1 MITDNIII
9 DKIPEKM
16 TGQRLDIFLAEELTG
31 VTRSGVQKLIEE
43 GYVLVNGANPSKK
56 QKIKEDDIIEVK
68 VKACAPTDVSA
79 EKIPIDIVYEDEEL
93 AVINKANGMVVHP
106 GAGNFAGT
114 LVNAMLYHFDGK
126 LATINGKDRAG
137 IVHRIDKDTSGLIVV
152 AKTDE
157 AYISLAKQMKEHSV
171 NRAYKAIVYNNF
183 QNDEGRIDLPVGRD
197 ESNRLKRK
205 VTYKNSKEAVT
216 DYKVLERFGKFTLI
230 EARLKTGRTHQIRVH
245 MAHEKYP
252 LLGDSVYGPQKNNLG
267 AKRQMLHAYLIGFMH
282 PKTGEYLEFESELP
296 EDFSNVLTRLRK
308 SVK

>member
-1 MITDNIII
+1 M
-9 DKIPEKM
+9 
-16 TGQRLDIFLAEELTG
+16 
-31 VTRSGVQKLIEE
+31 TRSGVQKLIEE

-106 GAGNFAGT
+106 GAGNFTGT

-183 QNDEGRIDLPVGRD
+183 QNDEGRIDLP
-197 ESNRLKRK
+197 
-205 VTYKNSKEAVT
+205 
-216 DYKVLERFGKFTLI
+216 
-230 EARLKTGRTHQIRVH
+230 Q
-245 MAHEKYP
+245 
-252 LLGDSVYGPQKNNLG
+252 
-267 AKRQMLHAYLIGFMH
+267 
-282 PKTGEYLEFESELP
+282 
-296 EDFSNVLTRLRK
+296 
-308 SVK
+308 